1 MSNVLTMIMAGG
13 EGSRLK
19 PLTSDR
25 TKPAVPFGGNYRIID
40 FVLSNFVN
48 SGFMKIFVL
57 TQFKSHS
64 LLQHMREGWRVSSGI
79 VKQFIDPVPAQM
91 RIGKKWYEG
100 TADAIYQNM
109 NLIDDEDPDQICIF
123 GGDHIYRMDIR
134 QMLRFHSKRH
144 AVLTVAAIPVPIQDA
159 HHFGIIEVDEEWR
172 MTGFVEKP
180 ESAPKTIP
188 GNPDY
193 VLASMGNYI
202 FERGPLV
209 DELKKDA
216 KEKNS
221 DHDFGKNILP
231 KMFPAGNVFVY
242 DFSQNY
248 IPGIEEEEKGYWKDV
263 GTLDTYW
270 EANMDFVGVQPH
282 FNLYNNKWPVLTYI
296 PPLPPAKFVHF
307 SDLRTGHAINSMIS
321 SGAIISGAL
330 VENSVVGYNVRI
342 NSFAHVEHTVIM
354 NNVSIGRGA
363 KIRKAIIDK
372 HVQIAPEAQIGYDLE
387 ADKKRFEVTEN
398 GVVVIP
404 KGAEVV

>member
-100 TADAIYQNM
+100 TADAIFQNM
-109 NLIDDEDPDQICIF
+109 NLIDDEDPDQVCIF
-123 GGDHIYRMDIR
+123 GGDHIYRMDVR
-134 QMLRFHSKRH
+134 QMLRFHSKRQ
-144 AVLTVAAIPVPIQDA
+144 AVLTVAAIRVPIQDA

-180 ESAPKTIP
+180 ENAPKTIP

-209 DELKKDA
+209 DELKKDSID
-216 KEKNS
+216 KNS

-231 KMFPAGNVFVY
+231 KMFPEGNVFVY
-242 DFSQNY
+242 DFSQNF
-248 IPGIEEEEKGYWKDV
+248 IPGLEEEEKGYWKDV

-270 EANMDFVGVQPH
+270 EASMDLVGVHPH
-282 FNLYNNKWPVLTYI
+282 FNLYNKKWPVLTYI

-330 VENSVVGYNVRI
+330 VENSVIGYNVRI
-342 NSFAHVEHTVIM
+342 HSFAHVEHSVIM

-363 KIRKAIIDK
+363 KIRKTIIDK
-372 HVQIAPEAQIGYDLE
+372 HVQIASEVQIGYDLE

>member
-100 TADAIYQNM
+100 TADAIFQNM
-109 NLIDDEDPDQICIF
+109 NLIDDEDPDQVCIF
-123 GGDHIYRMDIR
+123 GGDHIYRMDVR
-134 QMLRFHSKRH
+134 QMLRFHSKRQ
-144 AVLTVAAIPVPIQDA
+144 AVLTVAAIRVPIQDA

-172 MTGFVEKP
+172 MTGFIEKP

-209 DELKKDA
+209 DELKKDS
-216 KEKNS
+216 KDKNS

-231 KMFPAGNVFVY
+231 KMFPEGNVFVY
-242 DFSQNY
+242 DFSQNF
-248 IPGIEEEEKGYWKDV
+248 IPGLEEEEKGYWKDV

-270 EANMDFVGVQPH
+270 EANMDLVGVHPH
-282 FNLYNNKWPVLTYI
+282 FNLYNKKWPVLTYI

-307 SDLRTGHAINSMIS
+307 SDLRTGHAINSMIG

-330 VENSVVGYNVRI
+330 VENSIVGYNVRI
-342 NSFAHVEHTVIM
+342 HSFAHVEHSVIM
-354 NNVSIGRGA
+354 NNVNIGRGA
-363 KIRKAIIDK
+363 KIKKTIIDK
-372 HVQIAPEAQIGYDLE
+372 HVIIAPGAEIGYDLE
-387 ADKKRFEVTEN
+387 ADKKRFVVTEN
-398 GVVVIP
+398 GVIVIP

>member
-13 EGSRLK
+13 GGSRLK

-134 QMLRFHSKRH
+134 QMLRFHSKRQ

-270 EANMDFVGVQPH
+270 EANMDLVGVQPH

-321 SGAIISGAL
+321 PGAIISGAL
-330 VENSVVGYNVRI
+330 VEKSLMGYNTRVH
-342 NSFAHVEHTVIM
+342 SFSHISESVIM
-354 NNVSIGRGA
+354 NNVVIGRGC
-363 KIRKAIIDK
+363 KLNRVIIDK
-372 HVQIAPEAQIGYDLE
+372 HAIIHPGTIIGLDPEEDA
-387 ADKKRFEVTEN
+387 KRFETTED
-398 GVVVIP
+398 GIVVIP
-404 KGAEVV
+404 KGAEVG

>member
-1 MSNVLTMIMAGG
+1 LTMIMAGG

-100 TADAIYQNM
+100 TADAIFQNM
-109 NLIDDEDPDQICIF
+109 NLIDDEDPDQVCIF
-123 GGDHIYRMDIR
+123 GGDHIYRMDVR
-134 QMLRFHSKRH
+134 QMLRFHSKRQ
-144 AVLTVAAIPVPIQDA
+144 AVLTVAAIRVPIQDA

-180 ESAPKTIP
+180 ENAPKTIP

-209 DELKKDA
+209 DELKKDS
-216 KEKNS
+216 KDKNS

-231 KMFPAGNVFVY
+231 KMFPEGNVFVY
-242 DFSQNY
+242 DFSQNF
-248 IPGIEEEEKGYWKDV
+248 IPGLEEEEKGYWKDV

-270 EANMDFVGVQPH
+270 EANMDLVGVHPH
-282 FNLYNNKWPVLTYI
+282 FNLYNKKWPVLTYI

-342 NSFAHVEHTVIM
+342 HSFAHVEHSVIM

-363 KIRKAIIDK
+363 KIRKTIIDK
-372 HVQIAPEAQIGYDLE
+372 HVQIASEVQIGYDLE

>member
-100 TADAIYQNM
+100 TADAIFQNM
-109 NLIDDEDPDQICIF
+109 NLIDDEDPDQVCIF
-123 GGDHIYRMDIR
+123 GGDHIYRMDVR
-134 QMLRFHSKRH
+134 QMLRFHSKRQ
-144 AVLTVAAIPVPIQDA
+144 AVLTVAAIRVPIQDA

-180 ESAPKTIP
+180 ENAPKTIP

-209 DELKKDA
+209 DELKKDSID
-216 KEKNS
+216 KNS

-231 KMFPAGNVFVY
+231 KMFPEGNVFVY
-242 DFSQNY
+242 DFSQNF
-248 IPGIEEEEKGYWKDV
+248 IPGLEEEEKGYWKDV

-270 EANMDFVGVQPH
+270 EANMDLVGVHPH
-282 FNLYNNKWPVLTYI
+282 FNLYNKKWPVLTYI

-342 NSFAHVEHTVIM
+342 HSFAHVEHSVIM

-363 KIRKAIIDK
+363 KIRKTIIDK
-372 HVQIAPEAQIGYDLE
+372 HVQIAPEVQIGYDLE

>member
-1 MSNVLTMIMAGG
+1 MNNVLTMIMAGG

-100 TADAIYQNM
+100 TADAIFQNM
-109 NLIDDEDPDQICIF
+109 NLIYDEDPDQVCIF
-123 GGDHIYRMDIR
+123 GGDHIYRMDVR
-134 QMLRFHSKRH
+134 QMLRFHSKRQ
-144 AVLTVAAIPVPIQDA
+144 AVLTVAAIRVPIQDA

-180 ESAPKTIP
+180 ENAPKTIP

-209 DELKKDA
+209 DELKKDS
-216 KEKNS
+216 KDKNS

-231 KMFPAGNVFVY
+231 KMFPEGNVFVY
-242 DFSQNY
+242 DFSQNF
-248 IPGIEEEEKGYWKDV
+248 IPGLEEEEKGYWKDV

-270 EANMDFVGVQPH
+270 EANMDLVGVHPH
-282 FNLYNNKWPVLTYI
+282 FNLYNKKWPVLTYI

-342 NSFAHVEHTVIM
+342 HSFAHVEHSVIM

-363 KIRKAIIDK
+363 KIRKTIIDK
-372 HVQIAPEAQIGYDLE
+372 HVQIASEVQIGYDLE